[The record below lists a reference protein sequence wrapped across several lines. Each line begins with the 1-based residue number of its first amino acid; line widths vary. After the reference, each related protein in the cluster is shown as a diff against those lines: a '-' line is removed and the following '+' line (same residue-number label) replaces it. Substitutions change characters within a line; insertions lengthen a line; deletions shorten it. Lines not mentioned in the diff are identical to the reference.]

1 MKSYCV
7 KQKKQTECIEPSG
20 YKRAKNGK
28 LMYFCKCAECGIM
41 KFKFVKN
48 NPDEAVGGSFDEAIL
63 ETMGKLGRVGLSKA
77 IKSDMSKKAASKMVG
92 KMLDKIAS
100 NIN

>member
-7 KQKKQTECIEPSG
+7 KQKKTECVEPSG
-20 YKRAKNGK
+20 YKKAKNGR
-28 LMYFCKCAECGIM
+28 LIYFCKCTECGIM
-41 KFKFVKN
+41 KTRFVKN
-48 NPDEAVGGSFDEAIL
+48 QVGRSFDEAIL
-63 ETMGKLGRVGLSKA
+63 KTVGRLGRVGLSQA
-77 IKSDMSKKAASKMVG
+77 IKSDLSKKAASKMVG